1 VGLVS
6 VNVSLPRYL
15 GEHRGKP
22 VTSGIAK
29 VPVTADEVWLDHLN
43 IEGDGQADPS
53 VHGGADKAVYAYPS
67 EHLAPWSAELGQDLG
82 PSGQLGPSGPQSGQL
97 GPAAFGE
104 NLTTAGWTEDD
115 VRIGDRWEWGDA
127 VLEVCQPRW
136 PCYKLVM
143 YRGRGDIQRRMHANG
158 RTGWY
163 LRVLRAGLV
172 PVAGPVSVVERHPA
186 LASVRLAHDAAS
198 PNSDVPE
205 DVIEALLALPAL
217 ADEWKIALVR
227 RLP

>member
-1 VGLVS
+1 MTLAGSEGEGPESGRVGLVS
-6 VNVSLPRYL
+6 VNVSLPEYL
-15 GEHRGKP
+15 GDHRGKP
-22 VTSGIAK
+22 VMSGIAK
-29 VPVTADEVWLDHLN
+29 VPVLADEIRLDRVNL
-43 IEGDGQADPS
+43 EGDGQADPE
-53 VHGGADKAVYAYPS
+53 VHGGLDKAVYAYPS
-67 EHLAPWSAELGQDLG
+67 EHLGPWSDELGQ
-82 PSGQLGPSGPQSGQL
+82 QL

-104 NLTTAGWTEDD
+104 NLSTRGWTEDD

-143 YRGRGDIQRRMHANG
+143 YRGRGDIQKRMRANG

-163 LRVLRAGLV
+163 LRVLEPGRV
-172 PVAGPVSVVERHPA
+172 PVAGPITVSERHPA
-186 LASVRLAHDAAS
+186 LASVRLAHEAAS
-198 PNSDVPE
+198 PNSGVPD

-217 ADEWKIALVR
+217 ADEWRMALVQ

>member
-53 VHGGADKAVYAYPS
+53 VHGGEDKAVYAYPS

-82 PSGQLGPSGPQSGQL
+82 P
-97 GPAAFGE
+97 AAFGE
-104 NLTTAGWTEDD
+104 NVTTAGWTEDD

-143 YRGRGDIQRRMHANG
+143 HRGRGDIQRRMHANG

-163 LRVLRAGLV
+163 LRVLQAGRV
-172 PVAGPVSVVERHPA
+172 PVAGPITVAERHPA

>member
-1 VGLVS
+1 MTGPESGRVRLVS

-15 GEHRGKP
+15 GEHRGRP
-22 VTSGIAK
+22 VMSGIAK
-29 VPVTADEVWLDHLN
+29 VAVVADEIRLDRVNL
-43 IEGDGQADPS
+43 EGDGQADPE
-53 VHGGADKAVYAYPS
+53 VHGGLDKAVYAYPS
-67 EHLAPWSAELGQDLG
+67 EHLAPWSAELGEPLA
-82 PSGQLGPSGPQSGQL
+82 
-97 GPAAFGE
+97 PAAFGE

-115 VRIGDRWEWGDA
+115 VRIGDVWEWGDA

-163 LRVLRAGLV
+163 LRVLEPGRV
-172 PVAGPVSVVERHPA
+172 PVAGPVRVQRHPA

-198 PNSDVPE
+198 PNGGVPD
-205 DVIEALLALPAL
+205 DVIAALLALPAL
-217 ADEWKIALVR
+217 ADEWKMALAQ